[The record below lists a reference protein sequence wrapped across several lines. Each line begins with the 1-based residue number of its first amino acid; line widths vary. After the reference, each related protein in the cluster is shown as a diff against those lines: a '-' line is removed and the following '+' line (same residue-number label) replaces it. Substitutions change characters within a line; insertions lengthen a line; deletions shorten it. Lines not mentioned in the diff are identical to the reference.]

1 MNIAIIGKGGH
12 SKVIEDIILSNNEY
26 EIVGYL
32 DDRYEDVKMIRWH
45 ILWTDY
51 ELYKSD

>member
-26 EIVGYL
+26 
-32 DDRYEDVKMIRWH
+32 KMES
-45 ILWTDY
+45 Y
-51 ELYKSD
+51 